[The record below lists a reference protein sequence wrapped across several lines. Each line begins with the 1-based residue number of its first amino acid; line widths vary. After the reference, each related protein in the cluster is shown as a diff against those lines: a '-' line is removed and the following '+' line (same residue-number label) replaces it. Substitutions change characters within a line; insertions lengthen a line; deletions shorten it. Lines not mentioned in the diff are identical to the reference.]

1 MSMLPLL
8 REAVNARKNRALRLA
23 EAALP
28 ESQFRAFRGLFLDE
42 FGRNGLERELERIVA
57 EQECRNGKDTGRPT
71 HAGKEVPHA

>member
-1 MSMLPLL
+1 MSLLPVVL
-8 REAVNARKNRALRLA
+8 EAVNARKNRALRLA

-57 EQECRNGKDTGRPT
+57 EQERRTGKDSGRPT
-71 HAGKEVPHA
+71 HAGKEVPHD

>member
-1 MSMLPLL
+1 LTMLPQLL
-8 REAVNARKNRALRLA
+8 EAVNARKNRALRIA

-57 EQECRNGKDTGRPT
+57 EQESRTGKDKGRPT
-71 HAGKEVPHA
+71 HAGKEVPHV

>member
-8 REAVNARKNRALRLA
+8 LEAVNARKNRALRIA

-42 FGRNGLERELERIVA
+42 FGRNGLERELEQIVA
-57 EQECRNGKDTGRPT
+57 EQECRHGKDTGRPT